1 MDTFVED
8 LNNNPIFQLSLSSK
22 ELFHSNFLAWLAED
36 KNTRNLFNE
45 LMRVWLN
52 DSNWEFNDEEMM
64 VKREYKNFD
73 FCICKKICNYH
84 TKKEEDEE
92 QECQYLPGAIIFV
105 LENKFKSL
113 PYKEQLETYH
123 ERVMQLNIQ
132 GLKDQEKTNKK
143 KTRLENNWAEK
154 NDKLIKSQNSKTR
167 YVLLTLADNIL
178 DNTDDA
184 NSSKLSFTTTKTVTN
199 GKTEFTDRAEW
210 KIINYKQYSNILSQ
224 LNEDEDK
231 KLWNNVKNKSFYQEL
246 INKYC
251 KFIETFSNHI
261 TSCLTGITNEEENT
275 INKNICWN
283 ILTNHQ
289 EFYEI
294 RCYDIWQK
302 LVMYKCAK
310 ELVSKLDSKFA
321 IDYNSS
327 DKHIWEEKEN
337 CINEGKEK
345 LYIGIGFF
353 HGEAFLEFK
362 YLMPNDAIFC
372 LQQQGNN
379 TLSVGLVVKG
389 KDYRTPKNGK
399 NDSEWDKKVIEIIGD
414 KFPKGIEY
422 QDNKYYSYQGDYCSF
437 FYYHL
442 NEKEVELQEIKNKT
456 KDEKYLS
463 ISKTLQ
469 KMKGLMDKATEKND

>member
-1 MDTFVED
+1 MDTFVEK

-36 KNTRNLFNE
+36 KNTRGIFNQ
-45 LMRVWLN
+45 LMKVWLN
-52 DSNWEFNDEEMM
+52 DPKWEFNEEEMM

-73 FCICKKICNYH
+73 FCICEKVRNYH
-84 TKKEEDEE
+84 KKKEGEEDQEE
-92 QECQYLPGAIIFV
+92 KYIPGAIIFV

-113 PYKEQLETYH
+113 PYKEQLEKYH
-123 ERVMQLNIQ
+123 ERVTQLNIQ
-132 GLKDQEKTNKK
+132 GLKDQEKAKEKK
-143 KTRLENNWAEK
+143 NRLENNWVKK
-154 NDKLIKSQNSKTR
+154 NTTLINAQNAKTK

-178 DNTDDA
+178 GNTA
-184 NSSKLSFTTTKTVTN
+184 ENNSNELAFTTTNTITY
-199 GKTEFTDRAEW
+199 GKTEFTNKAEW

-224 LNEDEDK
+224 LNEDK
-231 KLWNNVKNKSFYQEL
+231 TLWNNVENKSFYQEL

-251 KFIETFSNHI
+251 EFIDTFSNH
-261 TSCLTGITNEEENT
+261 TTYSLEEISNKRECT
-275 INKNICWN
+275 INKDICWN

-302 LVMYKCAK
+302 LVMYKCAQY
-310 ELVSKLDSKFA
+310 LVSLLDSKFT
-321 IDYNSS
+321 IDYNSN
-327 DKHIWEEKEN
+327 DKHIWEDKKN
-337 CINEGKEK
+337 GCHQEK

-379 TLSVGLVVKG
+379 SLSVGLVVR
-389 KDYRTPKNGK
+389 DCNIPKNKKG
-399 NDSEWDKKVIEIIGD
+399 DTEWNEEVIKTIGD
-414 KFPKGIEY
+414 KFPKSIDFQKE
-422 QDNKYYSYQGDYCSF
+422 KFYSYQGDYCSF

-442 NEKEVELQEIKNKT
+442 QEEEVEIQRIKDKK

-463 ISKTLQ
+463 INRTLH
-469 KMKGLMDKATEKND
+469 KMKDLMDKAIEKNG